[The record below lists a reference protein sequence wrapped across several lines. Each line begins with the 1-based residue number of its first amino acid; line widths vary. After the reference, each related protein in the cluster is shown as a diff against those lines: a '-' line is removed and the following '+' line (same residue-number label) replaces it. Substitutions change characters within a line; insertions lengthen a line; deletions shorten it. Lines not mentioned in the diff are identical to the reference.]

1 MGTGAGAKFL
11 IMWKRR
17 ETLLFG
23 GLVLLALLVGAGI
36 GHSFTG
42 NIVHPAKSEDASVRS
57 AAVTANQAALKPAAA
72 TDAKKEETAA
82 KETGSRKSLAEIL
95 KNPNAAARTKE
106 LEEFVR
112 TLPPSEIGNALKQLR
127 KLPEG
132 TSRNVATGLL
142 VAHWIATDPEGALQ
156 FATQNRDFDYIASD
170 VFQQYAAGDVQSAL
184 ARAQAIGDPNTRY
197 QALRG
202 VLSFMADSNP
212 LGALQLASTLGNFP
226 GNESLSQM
234 IYRQWAQT
242 DPQGAAAAAA
252 QASGGEG
259 GWRSPVN
266 QVLRNWAG
274 QDPLAAINW
283 TLSQVDPSQQARDIG
298 QIIRQWS
305 HDDQAAAANWVNN
318 MGAGPIRDAA
328 AASLAFSL
336 GGTDPSAAIGWAQ
349 SIADVSQREMAIQ
362 RLSREIMALNPSNG
376 AAILQAAGIPQN
388 MIPQPGQGGG
398 RGWRGY

>member
-1 MGTGAGAKFL
+1 ML
-11 IMWKRR
+11 KRR
-17 ETLLFG
+17 ETLLFS
-23 GLVLLALLVGAGI
+23 GLVLLALLAGAGI

-42 NIVHPAKSEDASVRS
+42 NIAHPAKNDATLAKNAPVVAK
-57 AAVTANQAALKPAAA
+57 AAVKKTTAVDTNKDEAAS
-72 TDAKKEETAA
+72 

-95 KNPNAAARTKE
+95 KNPNAATRTKE

-142 VAHWIATDPEGALQ
+142 VSHWIATDPDGALQ
-156 FATQNRDFDYIASD
+156 FAMQNRDYDYIASD

-184 ARAQAIGDPNTRY
+184 ARAQALSDPNTRY

-202 VLSFMADSNP
+202 VLSYMADSNP
-212 LGALQLASTLGNFP
+212 LAALQLAGTLGNFP
-226 GNESLSQM
+226 GNESLAQM

-242 DPQGAAAAAA
+242 DPQAAAAAA
-252 QASGGEG
+252 ALASPDGGY
-259 GWRSPVN
+259 RSPVN

-305 HDDQAAAANWVNN
+305 HDDQSAAANWVNN
-318 MGAGPIRDAA
+318 LAGGPIRDAA

-336 GGTDPSAAIGWAQ
+336 GGSDPSAAIGWAQ
-349 SIADVSQREMAIQ
+349 SIGDPTARDSAIQ
-362 RLSREIMALNPSNG
+362 RVSREIMALNPSNG

-388 MIPQPGQGGG
+388 LIPQPGQYGGG
-398 RGWRGY
+398 RGGWRGN